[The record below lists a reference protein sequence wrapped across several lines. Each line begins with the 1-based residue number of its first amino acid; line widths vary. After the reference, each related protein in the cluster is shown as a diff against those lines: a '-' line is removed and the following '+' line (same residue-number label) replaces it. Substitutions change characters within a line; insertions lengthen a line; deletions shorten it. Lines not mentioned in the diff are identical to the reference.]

1 MLVKPVDIL
10 PMNIWMLQL
19 VSWDI
24 WKGTMNLGLT
34 STGRPTILQDC
45 YNTNWISNDDK
56 THSTSGYVFTLG
68 EGAILCTSSK
78 QTCDAWS
85 TMEFEFVTLE
95 KACIKVEI
103 STC

>member
-1 MLVKPVDIL
+1 
-10 PMNIWMLQL
+10 
-19 VSWDI
+19 
-24 WKGTMNLGLT
+24 MNLGLT

-78 QTCDAWS
+78 QTCDA
-85 TMEFEFVTLE
+85 
-95 KACIKVEI
+95 
-103 STC
+103 